1 MHDVCCSQVD
11 VLVCTE
17 WSLSVGDI
25 LRLEGRLNYPYC
37 LCVLCFK
44 ANMRLVCSVLFVC
57 DRLSLL
63 ALMLPAV
70 ISSCHLQNRLKWN
83 MIKLI

>member
-25 LRLEGRLNYPYC
+25 HRL
-37 LCVLCFK
+37 
-44 ANMRLVCSVLFVC
+44 
-57 DRLSLL
+57 DR
-63 ALMLPAV
+63 MDG
-70 ISSCHLQNRLKWN
+70 
-83 MIKLI
+83 